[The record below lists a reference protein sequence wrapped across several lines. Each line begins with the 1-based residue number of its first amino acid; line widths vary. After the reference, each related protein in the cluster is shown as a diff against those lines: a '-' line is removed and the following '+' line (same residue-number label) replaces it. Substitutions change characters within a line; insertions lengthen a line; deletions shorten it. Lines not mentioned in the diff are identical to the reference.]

1 MNSGLYTAYSGLR
14 AKVTALDQLSNN
26 LANLNTVGFKEGR
39 SFFTLLNQAIDAR
52 DSTLLNSVINS
63 RVTVAPGS
71 VDESDGSLLATGR
84 ELDLALSGSGY
95 LSVNTPRGTRY
106 TRNGGLTLG
115 KDGVLSTADGNPVLG
130 ENGPIRLYPGK
141 IHFSEQG
148 EVYLEGKLVDR
159 LKLVAFSDPSALQ
172 REGSSLL
179 FPANE
184 QVRAVPA
191 SARVQQGFL
200 EQSNVN
206 AVSSVVGLVE
216 ILRHFEAIQKSVH
229 LLMNDINAK
238 AIERL
243 GR

>member
-14 AKVTALDQLSNN
+14 AQVTALDQLSNN
-26 LANLNTVGFKEGR
+26 LANLNTIGYKEGR
-39 SFFTLLNQAIDAR
+39 SFFTLLNQAVDAQ

-63 RVTVAPGS
+63 QVTVARGS

-95 LSVNTPRGTRY
+95 LAVDTPRGVRY
-106 TRNGGLTLG
+106 TRNGSLMRG
-115 KDGVLSTADGNPVLG
+115 KDGVLSTADGNSVLG

-141 IHFSEQG
+141 IHFNEQG
-148 EVYLEGKLVDR
+148 DLYLDGRLIDR
-159 LKLVAFSDPSALQ
+159 LKLVAFSNPGMLQ
-172 REGSSLL
+172 REGNSLL
-179 FPANE
+179 FPADD

-191 SARVQQGFL
+191 RVQVQQGFL

-206 AVSSVVGLVE
+206 AVASVVSLVE
-216 ILRHFEAIQKSVH
+216 ILRRFEAIQKSVH